1 MLAPTRPSSTRAPES
16 SVPAEPETPRWLQ
29 GLDELYPPAPRRRAT
44 PRRSRTTA
52 RRRAPAPPEALRW
65 RRIVA
70 IVAIVLA
77 LPALTS
83 YGSML
88 TQPSDSSLSIRTVE
102 WLRDSGLRGLVN
114 RIETIYYTLNA
125 PATGGPALHALP
137 KLPGAEGAGSSA
149 RRHVRSVSYRPPRI
163 RPVIHPALPGE
174 GLWRPTFAEGGSRP
188 PVLVTSFR
196 PDPNYPQ
203 NVAGVAWIDHTRTS
217 VWLYPGIQEPAV
229 TIPDRGPEEVPPQMR
244 GRLVASFNSA
254 FKLADGGGG
263 VVIGGHTYAPMKPGL
278 ATIVR
283 YRDGSVDLIA
293 WNGAAVAGP
302 DVVYARQ
309 NLPLIVN
316 TGRLNP
322 NLSTGPEWGATLG
335 NQIRVW
341 RSGVGIDKYGN
352 LIYAAA
358 NIQTVASL
366 AEILKHAG
374 AVRAMELDI
383 NTYWPSFITYHRPGA
398 IGAANLLTSMDRS
411 PQRYLTPDDRDFF
424 AVYVR

>member
-1 MLAPTRPSSTRAPES
+1 
-16 SVPAEPETPRWLQ
+16 
-29 GLDELYPPAPRRRAT
+29 
-44 PRRSRTTA
+44 
-52 RRRAPAPPEALRW
+52 
-65 RRIVA
+65 
-70 IVAIVLA
+70 
-77 LPALTS
+77 
-83 YGSML
+83 
-88 TQPSDSSLSIRTVE
+88 
-102 WLRDSGLRGLVN
+102 
-114 RIETIYYTLNA
+114 
-125 PATGGPALHALP
+125 
-137 KLPGAEGAGSSA
+137 
-149 RRHVRSVSYRPPRI
+149 
-163 RPVIHPALPGE
+163 
-174 GLWRPTFAEGGSRP
+174 
-188 PVLVTSFR
+188 VLVTSFR

-229 TIPDRGPEEVPPQMR
+229 PIPARGPEEVPTEIR
-244 GRLVASFNSA
+244 SRLVATFNSA
-254 FKLADGGGG
+254 FKLADSGGG
-263 VVIGGHTYAPMKPGL
+263 VVIGGHTYAPMKTGE

-283 YRDGSVDLIA
+283 YSNGRIDLIA
-293 WNGAAVAGP
+293 WKGGATAGP

-316 TGRLNP
+316 NGRLNP
-322 NLSTGPEWGATLG
+322 NLSNGPEWGATLG
-335 NQIRVW
+335 NQILVW

-358 NIQTVASL
+358 GIQTVASL